1 MTDQNKDIKKEFEIL
16 YGEAEVTVTTRAG
29 KTEKVKVRALPLRE
43 LRKYTEAQEDDVALS
58 ELLTGKE
65 SDFIDK
71 LTDESVYAIVDKGRE
86 LNHPRMAN
94 WVKRR
99 VQSVK
104 KLEPLLEETKSISQ
118 TFAPNSK

>member
-1 MTDQNKDIKKEFEIL
+1 MTEQNKDIKKEFEKL
-16 YGEAEVTVTTRAG
+16 YGEAEVTVTTREG

-43 LRKYTEAQEDDVALS
+43 LREYTESQDDDSALA

-65 SDFIDK
+65 IDFIDK

-99 VQSVK
+99 AQSVK
-104 KLEPLLEETKSISQ
+104 KLEPLLEETRSISQ
-118 TFAPNSK
+118 TFAPKSK